1 MSKRWYVVH
10 TYSGYENRVKSD
22 LEHRIETMG
31 MQDRIFDIEIP
42 MERVTEIK
50 EGGKRETKDSKI
62 FPGYVLVRMEMDD
75 DAWTCVRNT
84 PGVTGFLGGNG
95 KPAPLSRD
103 EYNKMTRRPGK
114 GDSPKRTS
122 VDIQVGTSVR
132 VTDGPLTDF
141 DGKVSEVNTEAGK
154 LKVTLMIFGRETPPF
169 AAKIEAKSMGDRW
182 FSRPCQVL
190 HVKRNTHFLQEIFRR
205 KSAQVANQTMIRQDM
220 KHG

>member
-10 TYSGYENRVKSD
+10 TYSGYENKVKVD

-31 MQDRIFDIEIP
+31 MQDRIFSIEIP
-42 MERVTEIK
+42 TERVTEIK

-103 EYNKMTRRPGK
+103 EYNKMMRKSDK
-114 GDSPKRTS
+114 GSAAKHTS
-122 VDIQVGTSVR
+122 VDIEVGTTVKVIS
-132 VTDGPLTDF
+132 GPLSDF
-141 DGKVSEVNTEAGK
+141 DGKVSEVNAEAGK
-154 LKVTLMIFGRETPPF
+154 VKVTLVIFGRETPVELTF
-169 AAKIEAKSMGDRW
+169 DQIAVIS
-182 FSRPCQVL
+182 
-190 HVKRNTHFLQEIFRR
+190 
-205 KSAQVANQTMIRQDM
+205 
-220 KHG
+220 